1 MFKHFISIVLATTWI
16 LVVRVDALPDV
27 IYVGGLFDTT
37 SDSALEMT
45 FRYSMQMVKANRQI
59 LTRSRLSR
67 VPPGTGNVEFL
78 PPNDSFLVSKKV
90 CQMIRFGVAAIIGPQ
105 SEVSADHVQ
114 SMCQTMKIPHI
125 QTHWD
130 PKRTTAMDLLKN
142 EDQGYNGRKN
152 NSPMSVNLY
161 PHPAAVS
168 RAYADVIKGWKWKT
182 FTVLYE
188 EEDGLIRLQ
197 DLLQLSINSG
207 YKITVRQ
214 LPDSDDYR
222 PLLKEMKKM
231 GERNIVLDCSQL
243 SRVSE
248 VLQQAQQVGMTTL
261 AQSYFITSLD
271 MHILDYEEYKQGGAN
286 ITGLRM
292 INPYR
297 RETIDTVGKWNIWE
311 MSAGKNLNVTEKTLT
326 LEAALVHDAVQLLA
340 KALHD
345 MGTNQDVTP
354 RSFSCDG
361 VDSWAQGNNLVNFIK
376 TTEIEGLSGTIK
388 FDSEGSRSNF
398 NLSIVELQT
407 DGLTVVGTWN
417 SIEGADFIRLRP
429 DGQSLIQE
437 SLFNKTLIVSTIL
450 SNPYFMMKE
459 SDQILKG
466 NDQFEGFVFDIIDE
480 ISKMLGFHYKFKLV
494 DDSNWG
500 SLNKMTG
507 EWNGMIRELLD
518 GKADLAI
525 ADLSINYDRESA
537 VDFTM
542 PFLNTGISIL
552 YKKPQ
557 KKPPNLFSFL
567 SPLSVEV
574 WIYMCTAYL
583 AVSLSIYA
591 MSRITP
597 YEWNNPHPCRQQPD
611 MLENNFTILNAMWF
625 TIGSLMQQGSD
636 VMPKATST
644 RMVAGLWWFFT
655 LIMISSYTAN
665 LAAFLTVERMDSPI
679 SSAEDLAKQTKIKY
693 GLVGSGSTLDFF
705 RYSTLPTQQR
715 MWTFME
721 TTRPSVFVKNTKE
734 GVERVQRSN
743 GQYAFFMESTSIEF
757 FTERRCDLIQIGVPM
772 DSKGYGIAMRPGSPF
787 RAALSQA
794 VLKMQETNRLLIL
807 KKKWWAEMRGGGACK
822 DDGTKSAASAAELG
836 LANVG
841 GIFVVLILGSS
852 VAFLIAT
859 GEFVWKSRKLALEE
873 VDGGEGSVWKSMM
886 SELKMTLDC
895 SSDTKP
901 TRSQRSLTNS

>member
-37 SDSALEMT
+37 SDSALEMA

-326 LEAALVHDAVQLLA
+326 V
-340 KALHD
+340 
-345 MGTNQDVTP
+345 
-354 RSFSCDG
+354 
-361 VDSWAQGNNLVNFIK
+361 
-376 TTEIEGLSGTIK
+376 
-388 FDSEGSRSNF
+388 
-398 NLSIVELQT
+398 
-407 DGLTVVGTWN
+407 
-417 SIEGADFIRLRP
+417 
-429 DGQSLIQE
+429 
-437 SLFNKTLIVSTIL
+437 
-450 SNPYFMMKE
+450 
-459 SDQILKG
+459 
-466 NDQFEGFVFDIIDE
+466 
-480 ISKMLGFHYKFKLV
+480 
-494 DDSNWG
+494 
-500 SLNKMTG
+500 
-507 EWNGMIRELLD
+507 
-518 GKADLAI
+518 
-525 ADLSINYDRESA
+525 
-537 VDFTM
+537 
-542 PFLNTGISIL
+542 
-552 YKKPQ
+552 
-557 KKPPNLFSFL
+557 
-567 SPLSVEV
+567 
-574 WIYMCTAYL
+574 
-583 AVSLSIYA
+583 
-591 MSRITP
+591 
-597 YEWNNPHPCRQQPD
+597 
-611 MLENNFTILNAMWF
+611 
-625 TIGSLMQQGSD
+625 
-636 VMPKATST
+636 
-644 RMVAGLWWFFT
+644 
-655 LIMISSYTAN
+655 
-665 LAAFLTVERMDSPI
+665 
-679 SSAEDLAKQTKIKY
+679 
-693 GLVGSGSTLDFF
+693 
-705 RYSTLPTQQR
+705 TLP
-715 MWTFME
+715 
-721 TTRPSVFVKNTKE
+721 
-734 GVERVQRSN
+734 
-743 GQYAFFMESTSIEF
+743 
-757 FTERRCDLIQIGVPM
+757 
-772 DSKGYGIAMRPGSPF
+772 
-787 RAALSQA
+787 QA
-794 VLKMQETNRLLIL
+794 N
-807 KKKWWAEMRGGGACK
+807 ACWRY
-822 DDGTKSAASAAELG
+822 
-836 LANVG
+836 V
-841 GIFVVLILGSS
+841 
-852 VAFLIAT
+852 
-859 GEFVWKSRKLALEE
+859 
-873 VDGGEGSVWKSMM
+873 
-886 SELKMTLDC
+886 
-895 SSDTKP
+895 
-901 TRSQRSLTNS
+901 